1 MRIKEDFKTEDYY
14 RRVLKKY
21 EADVV
26 LFKDK
31 IVSSETRTNMQYVIV
46 TDDISRIVKLKY
58 VLGYDLSDIK
68 EIALDYIDY
77 ALLEYVKGHMV
88 RESFTDVVLDV
99 VRHIVFEGKAYSDK
113 TYYFKDSGYMGGST
127 KAKGG
132 LVDVCNAS
140 LNERTDL
147 FVKHLAAVKGK
158 HHKRLLK
165 NYEEIGEN
173 RYVYAGSYDF
183 LLTAFAKA
191 LQMDKEKLEPS
202 IFIAT
207 DLLP

>member
-1 MRIKEDFKTEDYY
+1 MKLGMKKTELNFGMH
-14 RRVLKKY
+14 V
-21 EADVV
+21 
-26 LFKDK
+26 
-31 IVSSETRTNMQYVIV
+31 
-46 TDDISRIVKLKY
+46 
-58 VLGYDLSDIK
+58 
-68 EIALDYIDY
+68 
-77 ALLEYVKGHMV
+77 
-88 RESFTDVVLDV
+88 V

-113 TYYFKDSGYMGGST
+113 TYYFTDSGYMGGST

>member
-14 RRVLKKY
+14 RSVLKKY

-31 IVSSETRTNMQYVIV
+31 IASSETRTNMQYVIV
-46 TDDISRIVKLKY
+46 TDDISTY
-58 VLGYDLSDIK
+58 NEMACALSYAYLFD
-68 EIALDYIDY
+68 IDY